1 MRIWKWCKRIGI
13 GLISLVALLL
23 TAGASY
29 QFIKTK
35 LDERAYPPS
44 GQMIDV
50 GGYRLHLHST
60 GSGGP
65 TVVLDAGLGNIGL
78 DWGLVQPE
86 IAKFTRVVSFDRA
99 GTGWSEKG
107 TGPRTSLR
115 IVQEL
120 RTLLHKAE
128 IPGPYII
135 VGHSFGG
142 ATAQLFAATY
152 PEEVAGIVL
161 VDACH
166 EEQEKRLPPNPIGEG
181 GFGSPV
187 VAKLSTTFGL
197 TRVLMNLQGSNIAP
211 PMPQH
216 LWDAHLAL
224 CLTTKHWNSM
234 LAESKALNESLA
246 QLAGANRSILAK
258 TPCIVITA
266 GQLPDLAA
274 FGLNDHLKT
283 YLQEMFVV
291 WGDLQKELVA
301 KFKNGR
307 QIIAEK
313 SDHMIPWRQ
322 PELVVQAVQELIDQD
337 FHRQGTEN
345 G

>member
-1 MRIWKWCKRIGI
+1 MKIWKWCKRIGF
-13 GLISLVALLL
+13 GFLALLVIL
-23 TAGASY
+23 LAGGASY

-35 LDERAYPPS
+35 LDEKAYPPV
-44 GQMIDV
+44 GRMVDV
-50 GGYRLHLHST
+50 GGYRLHIHSM

-65 TVVLDAGLGNIGL
+65 TVVLDAGMGNIGL

-86 IAKFTRVVSFDRA
+86 IAKFTRAVSYDRA
-99 GTGWSEKG
+99 GTGWSEQG
-107 TGPRTSLR
+107 ARPRTSLR

-120 RTLLHKAE
+120 HTLLHKAE

-142 ATAQLFAATY
+142 ATAQLFAAVY

-187 VAKLSTTFGL
+187 VARLSTIFGL
-197 TRVLMNLQGSNIAP
+197 TRVLMNMQGSTIAP
-211 PMPQH
+211 PIPQH

-224 CLTTKHWNSM
+224 CLTTKHWSSM
-234 LAESKALNESLA
+234 LDESQALNESLS
-246 QLAGANRSILAK
+246 QLAGADPSLLEK

-266 GQLPDLAA
+266 GKMPDLSA
-274 FGLNDHLKT
+274 FGLNESLQT
-283 YLQEMFVV
+283 YFQEMFIV
-291 WGDLQKELVA
+291 WRDLQKELTA

-307 QIIAEK
+307 QIIADK
-313 SDHMIPWRQ
+313 SDHMIPWHQ
-322 PELVVQAVQELIDQD
+322 PELIVHSVQELINQNP
-337 FHRQGTEN
+337 HHKSTEN

>member
-1 MRIWKWCKRIGI
+1 MWKWCKRIVFGFFA
-13 GLISLVALLL
+13 LVVLLL
-23 TAGASY
+23 AVGASY

-35 LDERAYPPS
+35 LDEKKYPPI
-44 GQMIDV
+44 GRMVDI
-50 GGYRLHLHST
+50 GGYRLHIHSM

-65 TVVLDAGLGNIGL
+65 TVVLDAGMGNIGL

-86 IAKFTRVVSFDRA
+86 IAKFARVVSYDRA

-107 TGPRTSLR
+107 TGPRTTLR

-142 ATAQLFAATY
+142 ATAQLFATVY
-152 PEEVAGIVL
+152 PEEVVGIVL

-181 GFGSPV
+181 GFGNPL
-187 VAKLSTTFGL
+187 VAKLSTTFGV
-197 TRVLMNLQGSNIAP
+197 TRLLMNMQGATVAP

-216 LWDAHLAL
+216 LWDVHLAL

-234 LAESKALNESLA
+234 LDESQALNESLS
-246 QLAGANRSILAK
+246 QLAGADRSVLAK
-258 TPCIVITA
+258 TPCVVITA
-266 GQLPDLAA
+266 GMLPDLAA
-274 FGLNDHLKT
+274 FGLNESLQT
-283 YLQEMFVV
+283 YLQEMFLV

-301 KFKNGR
+301 KFENGR
-307 QIIAEK
+307 QIIADK
-313 SDHMIPWRQ
+313 SDHMIPWHQ
-322 PELVVQAVQELIDQD
+322 PELIVHAVQELIKNS
-337 FHRQGTEN
+337 HHTGAEN